1 MGVCVS
7 ANAEGGGSEGWAA
20 GKKGPSRVLVPQ
32 LSLVPKDRGPAPLH
46 AYTTAT
52 LSPPAAGHL
61 HGDTW
66 TPLGEGDHSS
76 SRATRPEGETGQGTP
91 QGTAED

>member
-52 LSPPAAGHL
+52 LSPPAAGPL